1 MIEVDIETKL
11 GEFAL
16 AAKFESK
23 AAVTA
28 LFGPSGAGK
37 SSIINAIAG
46 LLKPARGRIAVAG
59 RTFYDSERQIDL
71 PAHKRGVRVVFQE
84 SRLFPHLS
92 VRQNLLYGFWFTGR
106 KSSPSLD
113 EVVALLG
120 IGHLLAR
127 KPRTL
132 SGGERQRVAIGR
144 ALLANPVALLLDEPL
159 ASLDEA
165 RKDEILPYLERLVAQ
180 TKIPI
185 LYVSHVREEIERLA
199 DLVVHLD
206 TGRVTS
212 VQETGERRN
221 PLEVRSRTFR
231 SAHPRCES

>member
-1 MIEVDIETKL
+1 MIEADIEMRL
-11 GEFAL
+11 GDFPL
-16 AAKFESK
+16 AAKFASK

-37 SSIINAIAG
+37 SSIIGAIAG
-46 LLKPARGRIAVAG
+46 LVTPARGRIAIAG
-59 RTFYDSERQIDL
+59 HTFYDSERRIDV

-92 VRQNLLYGFWFTGR
+92 VRQNLLYGYWFTGR
-106 KSSPSLD
+106 KRSPSLD

-120 IGHLLAR
+120 IEQLLAR

-165 RKDEILPYLERLVAQ
+165 RKEEILPYLERLVAEA
-180 TKIPI
+180 KIPI
-185 LYVSHVREEIERLA
+185 LYVSHAREEIERLA
-199 DLVVHLD
+199 DLVVQID
-206 TGRVTS
+206 NGRVTS
-212 VQETGERRN
+212 VREI
-221 PLEVRSRTFR
+221 SHAAR
-231 SAHPRCES
+231 SADQAANFPPSSSSM

>member
-1 MIEVDIETKL
+1 MIEVDIDTKL
-11 GEFAL
+11 GEFPL

-23 AAVTA
+23 AVVTA

-37 SSIINAIAG
+37 SSVISAIAG
-46 LLKPARGRIAVAG
+46 LLKPQRGRIVVAG
-59 RTFYDSERQIDL
+59 HTFYDSERRIDV

-92 VRQNLLYGFWFTGR
+92 VRQNLLYGYWFTGR

-120 IGHLLAR
+120 IELLLAR

-165 RKDEILPYLERLVAQ
+165 RKEEILPYLERLVAN
-180 TKIPI
+180 TKMPI
-185 LYVSHVREEIERLA
+185 LYVSHVRQEIERLA
-199 DLVVHLD
+199 DIVVHID
-206 TGRVTS
+206 VGRVTA
-212 VQETGERRN
+212 VQPNRRM
-221 PLEVRSRTFR
+221 TA
-231 SAHPRCES
+231 SA